1 MKISALIICLLTL
14 GLGAATYVYTSNQET
29 TMKMVIGASGGV
41 DDANPTGLRL
51 VNKGLDVEVAAAAK
65 ERQEA
70 LKASQDALVL
80 MQMAAENKAKA
91 EKGMNEATSD
101 RDDMVEKV
109 KDMEARAE
117 EVHAQERKMLE
128 FLRSL
133 PSLGEDVDLGTAVEK
148 LRSVVEEEAE
158 RNRTLTASLEEKTTL
173 RKAATERAAST
184 KAESERLEGI
194 NKDFFVSYTKNEIE
208 YPVLAVDTRWKFVVF
223 NVGEDS
229 GLIVGD
235 STPMLVRRGDDAVI
249 SLRIVSISGGQVIA
263 EYKKEHL
270 PAGVQIQVGDM
281 VFREKPAGS

>member
-14 GLGAATYVYTSNQET
+14 GLGAATFVYTGNQET

-41 DDANPTGLRL
+41 DDANPAGLKL
-51 VNKGLDVEVAAAAK
+51 VNKGLEVEVAAASK

-70 LKASQDALVL
+70 LKASQDALVM
-80 MQMAAENKAKA
+80 MQLAAEAKTNA
-91 EKGMNEATSD
+91 EKSMNEATTD
-101 RDDMVEKV
+101 RDDLVEKV

-117 EVHAQERKMLE
+117 EIHAQEEKMLE

-133 PSLGEDVDLGTAVEK
+133 PSLGDDVDLGTAVEK

-173 RKAATERAAST
+173 RKAAIDKAAET
-184 KAESERLEGI
+184 KAECERLEGI
-194 NKDFFVSYTKNEIE
+194 NQNFFDNYTKNEKE

-270 PAGVQIQVGDM
+270 PAGVQIQVGDV
-281 VFREKPAGS
+281 VFREKPAGN